1 MNARAGIEEVI
12 DLTLVSESLAG
23 ISRWKVI
30 RDNTIGSDHDPI
42 MTEISLNVEEYGMGV
57 AEMCFSSADWE
68 SFRLISEQE
77 LQKVDLSVGVDDF
90 NLSVCCAILKAAN

>member
-1 MNARAGIEEVI
+1 MNARAGTEEVI

-42 MTEISLNVEEYGMGV
+42 MTEISLNGMGAV
-57 AEMCFSSADWE
+57 EMCFSSTDWE

-90 NLSVCCAILKAAN
+90 NLSVCCAIL